1 MLDNSRLEN
10 GPGNVD
16 DYGFNFTLMHPL
28 NLWKVQNGTFEK
40 LVLGPKCIGPKYIW
54 AKVGFGPKYSL
65 GRNVPWG
72 QSECGAKVVLGP
84 NWMWAYVYGVHKVII
99 KNSSIF
105 SHNAINV
112 AQFCHVKW
120 RSKVQR
126 AVIRHPPA
134 AITGNSDQYWFA
146 KASITLVVY
155 ICAGLLH
162 LAVESRD
169 LSQA

>member
-1 MLDNSRLEN
+1 MGLDSKFWFINVKLMRFAFAGQLFQFIAR
-10 GPGNVD
+10 PGNVD

-134 AITGNSDQYWFA
+134 AITGNFA
-146 KASITLVVY
+146 MSSEAL
-155 ICAGLLH
+155 
-162 LAVESRD
+162 
-169 LSQA
+169 